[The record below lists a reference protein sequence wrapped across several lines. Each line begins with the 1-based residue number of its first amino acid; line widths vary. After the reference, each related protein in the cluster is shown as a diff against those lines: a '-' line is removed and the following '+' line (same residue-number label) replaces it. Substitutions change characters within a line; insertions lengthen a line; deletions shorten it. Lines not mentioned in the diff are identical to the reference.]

1 MQSGHLTP
9 IHTSPWNWEQ
19 WPLRTPPV
27 AEMETKAL
35 LNISLHRLFFFF
47 FCLLRA
53 APAACGG
60 SQAGS
65 GIRAVAAGLHH
76 SHSHMG
82 SEPRVIP
89 PLTQGQILNTE
100 KGHGSN
106 PNPHGYWS
114 GY

>member
-47 FCLLRA
+47 FFFVFLEPHLQHVEVPRL
-53 APAACGG
+53 G
-60 SQAGS
+60 
-65 GIRAVAAGLHH
+65 VE
-76 SHSHMG
+76 
-82 SEPRVIP
+82 SE
-89 PLTQGQILNTE
+89 L
-100 KGHGSN
+100 
-106 PNPHGYWS
+106 
-114 GY
+114 